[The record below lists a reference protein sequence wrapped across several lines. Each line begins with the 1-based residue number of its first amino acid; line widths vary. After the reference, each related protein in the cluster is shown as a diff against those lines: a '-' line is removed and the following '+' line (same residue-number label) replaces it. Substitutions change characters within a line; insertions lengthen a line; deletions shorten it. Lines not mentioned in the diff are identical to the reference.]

1 MNSLDAHDV
10 AARSANNFAF
20 SFTKEKTSAMLR
32 EFADRIDAR
41 EIIVQNVV
49 TKQTA
54 RNENR
59 HRSQDREQP

>member
-49 TKQTA
+49 TKQQQWKLRA
-54 RNENR
+54 RELSMGNR
-59 HRSQDREQP
+59 